1 MSIAGPSLTNGH
13 YNHHDSTSAHAAN
26 GVENVDLKS
35 LPPELLEAELPF
47 IQDAQIPLSEIL
59 SRVVQDI
66 YAELMTLA
74 DT

>member
-1 MSIAGPSLTNGH
+1 MQTSATVNGINGH
-13 YNHHDSTSAHAAN
+13 ITGLNSVSQ
-26 GVENVDLKS
+26 
-35 LPPELLEAELPF
+35 ELLEAELPF
-47 IQDAQIPLSEIL
+47 IHDGQIPLSELL